1 MKIRLLRPGDAGD
14 KALMDA
20 FFDQMGFEARSFF
33 NHGDGNRRFM
43 ESYLDGTCRERSI
56 HWIAEEEGRVAG
68 YVFLTQIDTG
78 IPWLGIAVAEFARG
92 RHLGRELIAV
102 CQDWCRE
109 NRRGGILLITHQANI
124 RAQML
129 YAACGF
135 VRQGTH
141 SSGEVLYCWRVS
153 LPV

>member
-33 NHGDGNRRFM
+33 NHGDGN
-43 ESYLDGTCRERSI
+43 
-56 HWIAEEEGRVAG
+56 
-68 YVFLTQIDTG
+68 
-78 IPWLGIAVAEFARG
+78 
-92 RHLGRELIAV
+92 
-102 CQDWCRE
+102 
-109 NRRGGILLITHQANI
+109 LLITHQANI

-141 SSGEVLYCWRVS
+141 SSGEVLYCWSVS